1 MRKEPEQLDS
11 LPRHSSPELPRQ
23 VLIPLP
29 VEGPQAMWYTI
40 GDDSGVAVMGSGGG
54 FAEVQVQI
62 VMPGQ
67 VRPPVPTHP
76 TQPQV
81 TQNTTSNLVPQAPP
95 APVGGTQSRPK
106 PKLDLKGYTNEQIKD
121 ALLKEKMEADEEE
134 RMQMEDINDDLL
146 RAAEVEEAL
155 LSGKASLSAAPLG
168 QSALPFSPKLGYMS
182 PKLSYQVDPGT
193 MQPPPTVA
201 SRDTA
206 GTTQQQPMP
215 YFGTIAQPKSAAP
228 QGMSMPPGMSAM
240 PNGMSSVPVSG
251 SRVPTAIVN
260 GVPVYSDNAAVR
272 LLPPSHPSIR
282 SPPPLATPFSL
293 SLSLLQSSRTASH
306 PFLTL
311 KSIRIKFFQD
321 PFGGA
326 ILGNKINAAPVRY
339 SQPPMGYSQPPMN
352 QSAGP
357 PGLPSGFVPS
367 GPQQPRR

>member
-1 MRKEPEQLDS
+1 
-11 LPRHSSPELPRQ
+11 
-23 VLIPLP
+23 
-29 VEGPQAMWYTI
+29 MWYTI

-76 TQPQV
+76 TQQPQL
-81 TQNTTSNLVPQAPP
+81 TQNTSSLVPQAPA
-95 APVGGTQSRPK
+95 APVGGTQSKPK
-106 PKLDLKGYTNEQIKD
+106 AKLDLKGYTNEQIKD
-121 ALLKEKMEADEEE
+121 ALLKEKQEAEEEE

-155 LSGKASLSAAPLG
+155 LSGKAPVSAAPLG

-193 MQPPPTVA
+193 MQPAP
-201 SRDTA
+201 A
-206 GTTQQQPMP
+206 GTTQHAPPAGTTQQPMP

-240 PNGMSSVPVSG
+240 PSGMSAVPVSG

-260 GVPVYSDNAAVR
+260 GVPVYSDNAA
-272 LLPPSHPSIR
+272 
-282 SPPPLATPFSL
+282 
-293 SLSLLQSSRTASH
+293 
-306 PFLTL
+306 
-311 KSIRIKFFQD
+311 D
-321 PFGGA
+321 PFAGV
-326 ILGNKINAAPVRY
+326 IQGNKINAAPIPR
-339 SQPPMGYSQPPMN
+339 QMPTGYSQPPMP

-357 PGLPSGFVPS
+357 PGLPAGFVPS